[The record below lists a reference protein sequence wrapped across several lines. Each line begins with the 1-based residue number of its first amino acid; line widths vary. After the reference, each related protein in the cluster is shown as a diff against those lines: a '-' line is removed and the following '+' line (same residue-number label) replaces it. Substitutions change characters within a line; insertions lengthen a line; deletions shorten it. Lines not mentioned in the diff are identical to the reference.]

1 MYFFYLHF
9 GVHSAKI
16 QHFMLEMQVM
26 AGYGRLLSVI
36 LKKERKE
43 ERGERFLVEKGEPM
57 APPVLQRYLPPYE
70 V

>member
-1 MYFFYLHF
+1 
-9 GVHSAKI
+9 
-16 QHFMLEMQVM
+16 MLEMQVM

-36 LKKERKE
+36 FRKERKE
-43 ERGERFLVEKGEPM
+43 ERGERFLVEKGESM